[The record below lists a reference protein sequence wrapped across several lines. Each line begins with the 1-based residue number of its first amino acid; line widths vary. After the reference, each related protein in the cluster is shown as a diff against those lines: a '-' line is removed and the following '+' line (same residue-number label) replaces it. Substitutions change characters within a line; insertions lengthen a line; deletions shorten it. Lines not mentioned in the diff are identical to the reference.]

1 MEKMFIIIAD
11 NNIRSFV
18 ATLNEK
24 KVTKEEIVK
33 IIYKPA
39 SNDYMA
45 IIYR

>member
-1 MEKMFIIIAD
+1 MEKMFTVIVD
-11 NNIRSFV
+11 NNIRNFV
-18 ATLNEK
+18 ASLNEK
-24 KVTKEEIVK
+24 KVTKEELVK